1 MNAYNNGNKKAL
13 QDVFDDIFVQ
23 SSSSTV
29 DGQLSQSLQV
39 VQGTPTLETYT
50 EDQKLIIEQV
60 YLACH
65 FSSPFGDKS
74 DNDQNKTQSLL
85 TKTKDLEKQAYLQ
98 AYRKQYYTKMFDVVL
113 KYYGL
118 WDGNGERPYGFDFV
132 SASLVDQMRQNELIT
147 TRLDNRTMEPIRA
160 ITEYDNVDEL
170 EATKYYEKIEKYWE
184 KIDTKEIEH
193 NNKLMEYDETS
204 NNQNALQGRTE
215 IKEN

>member
-1 MNAYNNGNKKAL
+1 MINEPNPLFLSTSTTLNPWPTMANCYKLQFDLEDSFNIKSKERYANRTHWYGILSDDLMTAYNKGNKKVL

-50 EDQKLIIEQV
+50 EYQKVIIEQV

-74 DNDQNKTQSLL
+74 DNDQNKTQLLL
-85 TKTKDLEKQAYLQ
+85 TKTKDLKKQAYLQ
-98 AYRKQYYTKMFDVVL
+98 AYRKQYYTKMFDTVL

-118 WDGNGERPYGFDFV
+118 WDGVGERRALMDLIL
-132 SASLVDQMRQNELIT
+132 LVL
-147 TRLDNRTMEPIRA
+147 
-160 ITEYDNVDEL
+160 V
-170 EATKYYEKIEKYWE
+170 
-184 KIDTKEIEH
+184 
-193 NNKLMEYDETS
+193 
-204 NNQNALQGRTE
+204 
-215 IKEN
+215 